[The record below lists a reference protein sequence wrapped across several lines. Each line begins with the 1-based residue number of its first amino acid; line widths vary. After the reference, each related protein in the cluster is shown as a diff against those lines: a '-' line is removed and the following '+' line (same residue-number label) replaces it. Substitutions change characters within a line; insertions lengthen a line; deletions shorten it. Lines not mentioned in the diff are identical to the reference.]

1 MPHTDQVDSKEE
13 WMIVVIN
20 SFVGPHCRVHY
31 KTDDD
36 NDDVFTILTLILTF
50 FNTNIKLESAA
61 PFIRSTK

>member
-1 MPHTDQVDSKEE
+1 
-13 WMIVVIN
+13 MIVVIS

-50 FNTNIKLESAA
+50 FNTTIKLESAA

>member
-13 WMIVVIN
+13 WMIVVIS

-36 NDDVFTILTLILTF
+36 NDDVFTILT
-50 FNTNIKLESAA
+50 
-61 PFIRSTK
+61 